1 MAVISAGLI
10 EKLKF
15 LPAILPDGTTVPS
28 LASGAGATP
37 LATYG
42 NLQESG
48 LLTSLRDLQVYRA
61 ATPGV
66 TVSIQADNYST
77 PQIDSLALSLI
88 DPRLDSHREGAN
100 LAGAQSLAVNAAN
113 ATGSPVPLFWANWTL
128 AAERPSI
135 AQKIKF
141 PEFFTLSPEEQQLA
155 AQAGLTGPNPR
166 GVLPRTLSWII
177 ENEYKTQIVD
187 AVTLAQ
193 TLPVGATAAAT
204 LFIQEARRANEMLVL
219 AGLAITAGSGA
230 DGLAIWIGV
239 DTSDTFLQI
248 PAYALGS
255 GKPLRTFIQAGQQIK
270 IQAASTTPIAAV
282 SIAATIWHVR
292 LTDEIRVRMGQVKS
306 GAVYDKIQSG
316 VI

>member
-1 MAVISAGLI
+1 MAVISAGLL

-15 LPAILPDGTTVPS
+15 LPAILPDGTTLAS

-61 ATPGV
+61 QTPGV
-66 TVSIQADNYST
+66 TVSVQADNYST
-77 PQIDSLALSLI
+77 PQIDSLALSLV
-88 DPRLDSHREGAN
+88 DPRLDSHRAGAD
-100 LAGAQSLAVNAAN
+100 LSAAQSLAVNATN
-113 ATGSPVPLFWANWTL
+113 VTGAPVPLFWGNWTL

-135 AQKIKF
+135 AQKLKY
-141 PEFFTLSPEEQQLA
+141 PEFFTLTGDEQKLA
-155 AQAGLTGPNPR
+155 AQMGLTGQNPR
-166 GVLPRTLSWII
+166 GVLPRTLAWII

-193 TLPVGATAAAT
+193 TLPVGATSAAT

-230 DGLAIWIGV
+230 DGLSLWIGV
-239 DTSDTFLQI
+239 DTKNTFLQV

-255 GKPLRTFIQAGQQIK
+255 GKPLRTFIQAGQQLK
-270 IQAASTTPIAAV
+270 IQAASTSAIAAV

-292 LTDEIRVRMGQVKS
+292 LTDEIRVRMGSLTS
-306 GAVYDKIQSG
+306 GPVFDKIQAG
-316 VI
+316 VL